1 MAKSKLPAAGA
12 SQAQHF
18 PQIFPQLPIL
28 GSDRAI
34 WTGISL
40 EYHRQPPFE
49 TAEYAIA
56 SYQIGINLGQN
67 LLLERKIDGKWETS
81 QVLPGAIGLCP
92 FNLSHQLRW
101 HGEMNLL
108 SLNLEHEFLV
118 RSALELFN
126 TDRVEL
132 LWPMGFQDPLI
143 QQIGLA
149 LKAEAQSDGG
159 GSRLYAETMA
169 NALAVH
175 LLRHYSTQG
184 TRNFECKGGMCQHKL
199 QLVKDYI
206 NDYLERELS
215 LDELA
220 AIAQLSPYHF
230 SRAFKQSVG
239 ISPHQ
244 YVIQQRVERAKQLL
258 LQGKMSLSEIAIA
271 CGFTHQSHLN
281 RHFKRI
287 TGVTPKTLLKF

>member
-1 MAKSKLPAAGA
+1 MSEAKPPVVS
-12 SQAQHF
+12 STQENDN
-18 PQIFPQLPIL
+18 PQILPQLPVAA
-28 GSDRAI
+28 SDRTL

-40 EYHRQPPFE
+40 EHHRQPPFE
-49 TAEYAIA
+49 TPEYSIG
-56 SYQIGINLGQN
+56 YNLIGINVGQSFQM
-67 LLLERKIDGKWETS
+67 EQKIDGRWHTG
-81 QVLPGAIGLCP
+81 QVFPGAIGLCP
-92 FNLSHQLRW
+92 FNLSYALRW
-101 HGEMNLL
+101 DSEMNVI
-108 SLNLEHEFLV
+108 SLNIEHELLV
-118 RSALELFN
+118 RRALELFN
-126 TDRVEL
+126 TEQVEL
-132 LWPMGFQDPLI
+132 LWHIAFQDALI

-149 LKAEAQSDGG
+149 LKAELRSNAS
-159 GSRLYAETMA
+159 GSRIYAETMA

-175 LLRHYSTQG
+175 LLQHYSTQG
-184 TRNFECKGGMCQHKL
+184 HRKLDGKWAMCPHKL
-199 QLVKDYI
+199 RWVQDYI

-258 LQGKMSLSEIAIA
+258 LQGNMSLSEIAIA

-281 RHFKRI
+281 RHFKRL
-287 TGVTPKTLLKF
+287 TGVTPKTLLKS

>member
-1 MAKSKLPAAGA
+1 MSEGKVLFVDS
-12 SQAQHF
+12 SQENHF
-18 PQIFPQLPIL
+18 PEIFPQLPIIK
-28 GSDRAI
+28 SDRTI

-49 TAEYAIA
+49 TPEYAIA
-56 SYQIGINLGQN
+56 SYQIAINLGQN
-67 LLLERKIDGKWETS
+67 LLLERKIDGKWETK
-81 QVLPGAIGLCP
+81 QIFPGGIGLCP
-92 FNLSHQLRW
+92 FNLSHEMRW
-101 HGEMNLL
+101 HTEMNLL
-108 SLNLEHEFLV
+108 SLNLDREFLV

-126 TDRVEL
+126 TEQVEL
-132 LWPMGFQDPLI
+132 LYPMAFQDPLI

-159 GSRLYAETMA
+159 GSRLYSETMA

-184 TRNFECKGGMCQHKL
+184 TQNFECKGGMCQHKL
-199 QLVKDYI
+199 RWVQDYI
-206 NDYLERELS
+206 NDYLERQFS

-258 LQGKMSLSEIAIA
+258 LQGKMSLAEIAIA

-281 RHFKRI
+281 RHFKRL
-287 TGVTPKTLLKF
+287 TGVTPKTLLKS

>member
-1 MAKSKLPAAGA
+1 MSESKVIFVD
-12 SQAQHF
+12 SNKENHF
-18 PQIFPQLPIL
+18 PQIFPQLPIIK
-28 GSDRAI
+28 SDRI
-34 WTGISL
+34 TWTGISL

-49 TAEYAIA
+49 TSEYAIGSHMIA
-56 SYQIGINLGQN
+56 INLGQSFQM
-67 LLLERKIDGKWETS
+67 ERKIDRSWETS

-92 FNLSHQLRW
+92 FNLSHELRW
-101 HGEMNLL
+101 HSEMNLL
-108 SLNLEHEFLV
+108 SLNLEHELLV
-118 RSALELFN
+118 RRTLELFN
-126 TDRVEL
+126 TEQVEL
-132 LWPMGFQDPLI
+132 LCPMGFQDPLI

-184 TRNFECKGGMCQHKL
+184 HRKLEDKWAMCPHKL
-199 QLVKDYI
+199 MWVKNYI
-206 NDYLERELS
+206 NDYLERQFS
-215 LDELA
+215 VDELA
-220 AIAQLSPYHF
+220 GIAQLSPYHF
-230 SRAFKQSVG
+230 SRAFKKSVG

-271 CGFTHQSHLN
+271 CGFSHQSHLN
-281 RHFKRI
+281 RHFKRL
-287 TGVTPKTLLKF
+287 TGVTPKNLLKS

>member
-1 MAKSKLPAAGA
+1 MSESKVLFVDAN
-12 SQAQHF
+12 QENHF
-18 PQIFPQLPIL
+18 PQIFPQLPIIK
-28 GSDRAI
+28 SDRAI

-49 TAEYAIA
+49 TPEYAIA
-56 SYQIGINLGQN
+56 SYQIGINLGQSFQM
-67 LLLERKIDGKWETS
+67 ERKIDGKWETK
-81 QVLPGAIGLCP
+81 QVFPGAIGLCP
-92 FNLSHQLRW
+92 FNLSHELRW
-101 HGEMNLL
+101 HSEMNLL

-126 TDRVEL
+126 TEQVEL
-132 LWPMGFQDPLI
+132 LSPMVFPDPLI

-169 NALAVH
+169 KALAVH

-184 TRNFECKGGMCQHKL
+184 TRKFECKGGMCPQKL
-199 QLVKDYI
+199 RWVKDYI
-206 NDYLERELS
+206 NDYLEREFCLE
-215 LDELA
+215 ELA
-220 AIAQLSPYHF
+220 GIAQLSPYHF

-258 LQGKMSLSEIAIA
+258 LHGKMSLSEIAIA
-271 CGFTHQSHLN
+271 CGFSHQSHLN
-281 RHFKRI
+281 RHFKRL
-287 TGVTPKTLLKF
+287 TGVTPKTWLKL

>member
-1 MAKSKLPAAGA
+1 MSESKVLFVD
-12 SQAQHF
+12 SNQANHF
-18 PQIFPQLPIL
+18 PQIFPQLPIIKN
-28 GSDRAI
+28 DRAI

-49 TAEYAIA
+49 TPEYAIA
-56 SYQIGINLGQN
+56 SYQIGINIGQSFQM
-67 LLLERKIDGKWETS
+67 ERKIDGKWETK
-81 QVLPGAIGLCP
+81 QVFPGALGLCP
-92 FNLSHQLRW
+92 FNLPHELRW
-101 HGEMNLL
+101 HDEMNLL
-108 SLNLEHEFLV
+108 SLNLDREFIV

-126 TDRVEL
+126 TEQVEL
-132 LWPMGFQDPLI
+132 LWPMAFQDPLI

-175 LLRHYSTQG
+175 LVRHYSTQG
-184 TRNFECKGGMCQHKL
+184 DRKINGKWAMCPHKL
-199 QLVKDYI
+199 RWVQDYI
-206 NDYLERELS
+206 NDYLERQFS
-215 LDELA
+215 VDELA

-271 CGFTHQSHLN
+271 CGFSHQSHLN
-281 RHFKRI
+281 RHFKRL
-287 TGVTPKTLLKF
+287 TGVTPKTLLKS

>member
-1 MAKSKLPAAGA
+1 VAKSKLPAAGA

-28 GSDRAI
+28 GSDREI

-49 TAEYAIA
+49 TAEYAIG
-56 SYQIGINLGQN
+56 SYSIAINLGQSFQM
-67 LLLERKIDGKWETS
+67 ERKIDGKWETK
-81 QVLPGAIGLCP
+81 QVFPGALGLCP

-101 HGEMNLL
+101 HGEMNFL
-108 SLNLEHEFLV
+108 SLNLDREFLV

-126 TDRVEL
+126 TEQVEL
-132 LWPMGFQDPLI
+132 LCPMGFQDPLI

-184 TRNFECKGGMCQHKL
+184 ERKLDGTWAMCPHKL
-199 QLVKDYI
+199 RWVKNYI
-206 NDYLERELS
+206 NDYLERQFS
-215 LDELA
+215 IDELA
-220 AIAQLSPYHF
+220 GIAQLSPYHF

-244 YVIQQRVERAKQLL
+244 YVIQQRVERAKKLL
-258 LQGKMSLSEIAIA
+258 LQGNMSLSEIAIA
-271 CGFTHQSHLN
+271 CGFSHQSHLT
-281 RHFKRI
+281 RHFKRL
-287 TGVTPKTLLKF
+287 TGVTPKTLFKS

>member
-1 MAKSKLPAAGA
+1 MANSKIPVVGA

-49 TAEYAIA
+49 TAEYAIGY
-56 SYQIGINLGQN
+56 YQIGINLGQSFQM
-67 LLLERKIDGKWETS
+67 ERKIDGKWETK
-81 QVLPGAIGLCP
+81 QVFAGALGLCP

-108 SLNLEHEFLV
+108 SLKLEHEFLV

-132 LWPMGFQDPLI
+132 LWPMAFQDELI

-184 TRNFECKGGMCQHKL
+184 YRKLGWQGGMCQHKL
-199 QLVKDYI
+199 RLVQDYI
-206 NDYLERELS
+206 NDYLLRELS

-258 LQGKMSLSEIAIA
+258 VQGKMSLSEIAIA
-271 CGFTHQSHLN
+271 CGFSHQSHLN
-281 RHFKRI
+281 RHFKCL
-287 TGVTPKTLLKF
+287 TGTTPRNWLKS

>member
-1 MAKSKLPAAGA
+1 MSEGKVLFVDS
-12 SQAQHF
+12 SQENHF
-18 PQIFPQLPIL
+18 PEIFPQLPIAK
-28 GSDRAI
+28 SDRTI

-49 TAEYAIA
+49 TPEYAIA

-67 LLLERKIDGKWETS
+67 LLLERKIDGKWETK

-92 FNLSHQLRW
+92 FNQSHELRW
-101 HGEMNLL
+101 HSEMNLL
-108 SLNLEHEFLV
+108 SLNLEHEFLA

-126 TDRVEL
+126 TEQVEL
-132 LWPMGFQDPLI
+132 LCPMAFQDPLI

-159 GSRLYAETMA
+159 GSQLYAETMA

-175 LLRHYSTQG
+175 LLRYYSTQG
-184 TRNFECKGGMCQHKL
+184 TRKFECKGGMCQHKL
-199 QLVKDYI
+199 RWVQDYI
-206 NDYLERELS
+206 NDYLEGQFS

-244 YVIQQRVERAKQLL
+244 YVIKQRVERAKQLL

-271 CGFTHQSHLN
+271 CGFSHQSHLN
-281 RHFKRI
+281 RHFKRL
-287 TGVTPKTLLKF
+287 TGVTPKTLLKS

>member
-1 MAKSKLPAAGA
+1 MSNNQLPAAGA

-18 PQIFPQLPIL
+18 PQIFPRLPIL

-40 EYHRQPPFE
+40 EYHLQPPFE
-49 TAEYAIA
+49 TPEYALDLY
-56 SYQIGINLGQN
+56 SIGINLGQSFQM
-67 LLLERKIDGKWETS
+67 ERKMDGRWQTE
-81 QVLPGAIGLCP
+81 QVFPGMMGLCP
-92 FNLSHQLRW
+92 FNISHQLRW
-101 HGEMNLL
+101 HGDMNLL
-108 SLNLEHEFLV
+108 SLNLERDLLV
-118 RSALELFN
+118 RCGLELFN

-149 LKAEAQSDGG
+149 LKSELQSNAI

-184 TRNFECKGGMCQHKL
+184 HRTVNYKGGMCQYKL
-199 QLVKDYI
+199 RLVTDYI
-206 NDYLERELS
+206 NDYLDRELS
-215 LDELA
+215 LAELG
-220 AIAQLSPYHF
+220 AITQLSSYHF
-230 SRAFKQSVG
+230 SRAFKQATG

-244 YVIQQRVERAKQLL
+244 YVIQQRVDRAKQLL

-271 CGFTHQSHLN
+271 CGFSHQSHLN

-287 TGVTPKTLLKF
+287 TGVTPRTWLKS

>member
-1 MAKSKLPAAGA
+1 MSEGNIPPVSA

-18 PQIFPQLPIL
+18 PQIFPRLPIL
-28 GSDRAI
+28 GSDRTI

-40 EYHRQPPFE
+40 EYHVQPPFE
-49 TAEYAIA
+49 TTEYAMNLY
-56 SYQIGINLGQN
+56 SIGINLGQSFEM
-67 LLLERKIDGKWETS
+67 ERKIDGRWQTE
-81 QVLPGAIGLCP
+81 QVFPGTMGLCP
-92 FNLSHQLRW
+92 FKIYHQLRW

-108 SLNLEHEFLV
+108 SLNLKRDLLV

-132 LWPMGFQDPLI
+132 LSPLAFQDPLI
-143 QQIGLA
+143 HQIGLA
-149 LKAEAQSDGG
+149 LKAELQSNAI
-159 GSRLYAETMA
+159 GSRIYVETMA

-184 TRNFECKGGMCQHKL
+184 HRTVSYNGGICPHKL
-199 QLVKDYI
+199 RLVTDYI

-230 SRAFKQSVG
+230 SRAFKQATG
-239 ISPHQ
+239 ISPYQ
-244 YVIQQRVERAKQLL
+244 YVIQQRVDRAKQLL

-271 CGFTHQSHLN
+271 CGFSHQSHLN
-281 RHFKRI
+281 RHFKRL
-287 TGVTPKTLLKF
+287 TGVTPKTWPIS

>member
-1 MAKSKLPAAGA
+1 MSEGKVLFVDSN
-12 SQAQHF
+12 QENHF
-18 PQIFPQLPIL
+18 SEIFPQFPIIK
-28 GSDRAI
+28 SDRTI

-49 TAEYAIA
+49 TTEYAIGSHMIA
-56 SYQIGINLGQN
+56 INLGQSFQ
-67 LLLERKIDGKWETS
+67 LERKIDRRWETS

-92 FNLSHQLRW
+92 FNLSHEMRW
-101 HGEMNLL
+101 HSEMNLL

-126 TDRVEL
+126 TEQVEL
-132 LWPMGFQDPLI
+132 LWPMAFQDPLI

-184 TRNFECKGGMCQHKL
+184 TRNFECKGGMCPHKL
-199 QLVKDYI
+199 RWVQDYI
-206 NDYLERELS
+206 NDYLEREFG

-220 AIAQLSPYHF
+220 ALAQLSPYHF

-258 LQGKMSLSEIAIA
+258 LQGNMSLSEIAIA
-271 CGFTHQSHLN
+271 CGFSHQSHLT
-281 RHFKRI
+281 RHFKRL
-287 TGVTPKTLLKF
+287 TGVTPKTLLKS

>member
-1 MAKSKLPAAGA
+1 M
-12 SQAQHF
+12 
-18 PQIFPQLPIL
+18 PIIKN
-28 GSDRAI
+28 DRAI

-49 TAEYAIA
+49 TPQYAIG
-56 SYQIGINLGQN
+56 SYSIGINLGQSFQM
-67 LLLERKIDGKWETS
+67 ERKIDGKWETK
-81 QVLPGAIGLCP
+81 QVFPGALGLCP
-92 FNLSHQLRW
+92 FNLSHELRW
-101 HGEMNLL
+101 HSEMNLL
-108 SLNLEHEFLV
+108 SLNLDREFIV

-126 TDRVEL
+126 TEQVEL
-132 LWPMGFQDPLI
+132 LWPMPFQDPLI

-184 TRNFECKGGMCQHKL
+184 ERKINGKWAMCPHKL
-199 QLVKDYI
+199 RWVQDYI
-206 NDYLERELS
+206 NDYLERQFS
-215 LDELA
+215 VDELA

-258 LQGKMSLSEIAIA
+258 LQGNMSLSEIAIA
-271 CGFTHQSHLN
+271 CGFSHQSHLN
-281 RHFKRI
+281 RHFKRL
-287 TGVTPKTLLKF
+287 TGVTPKTLLNS

>member
-1 MAKSKLPAAGA
+1 VSQSKIPVVGA

-18 PQIFPQLPIL
+18 HQIFPRLPIL
-28 GSDRAI
+28 ASDRAI

-49 TAEYAIA
+49 TTQYAIG
-56 SYQIGINLGQN
+56 SYSIGINLGQSFQM
-67 LLLERKIDGKWETS
+67 ERKIDGKWETK
-81 QVLPGAIGLCP
+81 QVFPGAIGLCP
-92 FNLSHQLRW
+92 FNLSHELRW
-101 HGEMNLL
+101 HSEMNLL
-108 SLNLEHEFLV
+108 SVNLDRKLLV

-126 TDRVEL
+126 ADRVEL
-132 LWPMGFQDPLI
+132 LWPMAFQDPLI

-149 LKAEAQSDGG
+149 LKDEARSDGG

-175 LLRHYSTQG
+175 LLRYYSTQG
-184 TRNFECKGGMCQHKL
+184 TRNFDWKGGISEHKL
-199 QLVKDYI
+199 KLVQDYI
-206 NDYLERELS
+206 NDYLEQELS

-244 YVIQQRVERAKQLL
+244 YVIQRRVDRAKQLL

-271 CGFTHQSHLN
+271 CGFSHQSHLT
-281 RHFKRI
+281 RHFKRL
-287 TGVTPKTLLKF
+287 TGVTPKTLLKL

>member
-1 MAKSKLPAAGA
+1 MSESKVLFVD
-12 SQAQHF
+12 SNQANHF
-18 PQIFPQLPIL
+18 PQIFPQLPIIKN
-28 GSDRAI
+28 DRAI

-49 TAEYAIA
+49 TPEYAIA
-56 SYQIGINLGQN
+56 SYQIGINIGQSFQM
-67 LLLERKIDGKWETS
+67 ERKIDGKWETK
-81 QVLPGAIGLCP
+81 QVFPGALGLCP
-92 FNLSHQLRW
+92 FNLPHELRW
-101 HGEMNLL
+101 HDEMNLL
-108 SLNLEHEFLV
+108 SLNLDREFIV

-126 TDRVEL
+126 TEQVEL
-132 LWPMGFQDPLI
+132 LWPMAFQDPLI

-175 LLRHYSTQG
+175 LVRHYSTQG
-184 TRNFECKGGMCQHKL
+184 DRKINGKWAMCPHKL
-199 QLVKDYI
+199 RWVQDYI
-206 NDYLERELS
+206 NDYLERQFS
-215 LDELA
+215 VDELA

-258 LQGKMSLSEIAIA
+258 LQGKMSLSEIAMA
-271 CGFTHQSHLN
+271 CGFSHQSHLN
-281 RHFKRI
+281 RHFKRL
-287 TGVTPKTLLKF
+287 TGVTPKTLLKS

>member
-1 MAKSKLPAAGA
+1 MSESKVIFVD
-12 SQAQHF
+12 SNKENHF
-18 PQIFPQLPIL
+18 PQIFPQLPIIK
-28 GSDRAI
+28 SDRI
-34 WTGISL
+34 TWTGISL

-49 TAEYAIA
+49 TSEYAIGSHMIA
-56 SYQIGINLGQN
+56 INLGQSFQM
-67 LLLERKIDGKWETS
+67 ERKIDRSWETS

-92 FNLSHQLRW
+92 FNLSHELRW
-101 HGEMNLL
+101 HSEMNLL
-108 SLNLEHEFLV
+108 SLNLEHELLV
-118 RSALELFN
+118 RRALELFN
-126 TDRVEL
+126 TEQVEL
-132 LWPMGFQDPLI
+132 LCPMGFQDPLI

-184 TRNFECKGGMCQHKL
+184 HRKLEDKWAMCPHKL
-199 QLVKDYI
+199 MWVKNYI
-206 NDYLERELS
+206 NDYLERQFS
-215 LDELA
+215 VDELA
-220 AIAQLSPYHF
+220 GIAQLSPYHF
-230 SRAFKQSVG
+230 SRAFKKSVG

-271 CGFTHQSHLN
+271 CGFSHQSHLN
-281 RHFKRI
+281 RHFKRL
-287 TGVTPKTLLKF
+287 TGVTPKNLLKS